1 MVSAPSASH
10 TTSMLSKPHDVNNRC
25 SHCTCAGH
33 AEPEF
38 TANSFA
44 PYFSTHSKVGVGGVE
59 VGVLVAVLVGVDVM
73 VVVWELEGE
82 VVADVV
88 AVVVVG
94 EVLGVEV
101 RLVVADVDGEVEA
114 VVVTVEVRLVVGE
127 VEGEV
132 VADVVAVV
140 VGGGNRARSEAT
152 SLPRFRHRVQRRRC
166 GIAVRSIKQERPKRT
181 SNVFCIAKRGSSE
194 LSQQNVQV
202 GSCCRTIA
210 VVHQHRFT
218 RHILAFQGDTAP
230 AASGNHLT
238 DDSGLR
244 CTVVPAC
251 SVDECGDPRTASE
264 SGCKCCGGGR

>member
-1 MVSAPSASH
+1 MSPQAEEVKMVSAPSASH

-127 VEGEV
+127 VEGEL

-140 VGGGNRARSEAT
+140 VGVVTAHDRKP
-152 SLPRFRHRVQRRRC
+152 PRCHVSA
-166 GIAVRSIKQERPKRT
+166 IAF
-181 SNVFCIAKRGSSE
+181 NV
-194 LSQQNVQV
+194 
-202 GSCCRTIA
+202 A
-210 VVHQHRFT
+210 VVASQSDPSNKNVPNAHPTFSASPSGGPLNSRSRTFKS
-218 RHILAFQGDTAP
+218 
-230 AASGNHLT
+230 AAVAAQSLLSTST
-238 DDSGLR
+238 DSP
-244 CTVVPAC
+244 VVLERVVVI
-251 SVDECGDPRTASE
+251 STNVPRLP
-264 SGCKCCGGGR
+264 